1 MEPTREQLQAEILEI
16 LYQKCLQKPIWVS
29 CAEIFWSISNLKVS
43 ERSVKDVLDW
53 LVKNDLVIYQADKY
67 QIAKREFMD
76 ISRRKALEKKE
87 TEENAEVRTV
97 EYGTSIPPHTMN
109 HHPWLEREYQQPVA
123 KSSNTMFAIIAL
135 IAFLISGTLVGI
147 LLFNSFATERR
158 NNAELTYLPDS
169 IQVPSLQVSTP
180 GYIRDAYTTNRNFKN
195 IHPICISSFSVSILF
210 WGKRLFWSSITQLN
224 QFPRDISLGRRTTNE
239 AYVGSFIFRLILTLT
254 VRKPKLSMLSQYF
267 RSKVP

>member
-53 LVKNDLVIYQADKY
+53 LVKNDLVLYQADKY

-87 TEENAEVRTV
+87 TEENADVQTV
-97 EYGTSIPPHTMN
+97 DYGASIPPHTMS
-109 HHPWLEREYQQPVA
+109 HHPWLEREYRQPVA
-123 KSSNTMFAIIAL
+123 KSSNIMFAIIAL
-135 IAFLISGTLVGI
+135 IAFLISGTLIGI

-158 NNAELTYLPDS
+158 NSVELTYLPDS
-169 IQVPSLQVSTP
+169 IQIQPLQVGTP
-180 GYIRDAYTTNRNFKN
+180 GYIRDAYTTNRNFKSIQTSLETQQRINAELMDICKVQQSQIN
-195 IHPICISSFSVSILF
+195 ILATYAKQQAADIEHLEKERKIYTWMIALALLVLSSLLIC
-210 WGKRLFWSSITQLN
+210 RY
-224 QFPRDISLGRRTTNE
+224 GRKN
-239 AYVGSFIFRLILTLT
+239 
-254 VRKPKLSMLSQYF
+254 
-267 RSKVP
+267 

>member
-123 KSSNTMFAIIAL
+123 KSSNTMFAIIDSKKAAKTVYDEL
-135 IAFLISGTLVGI
+135 SKVRGNPEAIKETLGSLGEIFSGTG
-147 LLFNSFATERR
+147 
-158 NNAELTYLPDS
+158 
-169 IQVPSLQVSTP
+169 
-180 GYIRDAYTTNRNFKN
+180 FK
-195 IHPICISSFSVSILF
+195 
-210 WGKRLFWSSITQLN
+210 
-224 QFPRDISLGRRTTNE
+224 
-239 AYVGSFIFRLILTLT
+239 
-254 VRKPKLSMLSQYF
+254 
-267 RSKVP
+267 

>member
-123 KSSNTMFAIIAL
+123 KPSNTNVCHHSVNSLSDLAV
-135 IAFLISGTLVGI
+135 TLVGI

-195 IHPICISSFSVSILF
+195 IQTSLETQQRINAELMDICKAQQSQI
-210 WGKRLFWSSITQLN
+210 N
-224 QFPRDISLGRRTTNE
+224 
-239 AYVGSFIFRLILTLT
+239 ILTTCSKQQAADIEHLEKE
-254 VRKPKLSMLSQYF
+254 RKIYTWMIALALLVLSSLLICRYG
-267 RSKVP
+267 RKN

>member
-53 LVKNDLVIYQADKY
+53 LVKTTLSFIKQINTRLPSANLWIYQDA
-67 QIAKREFMD
+67 RPL
-76 ISRRKALEKKE
+76 RKKE

-123 KSSNTMFAIIAL
+123 KPSNTMFAIIAL
-135 IAFLISGTLVGI
+135 IAFLISGTLIGI

-169 IQVPSLQVSTP
+169 IQVPSLQVSP
-180 GYIRDAYTTNRNFKN
+180 
-195 IHPICISSFSVSILF
+195 P
-210 WGKRLFWSSITQLN
+210 
-224 QFPRDISLGRRTTNE
+224 DISATHIRPTVTSRTSKLRWKHSNGLMLNLWIS
-239 AYVGSFIFRLILTLT
+239 ARHNNPRLI
-254 VRKPKLSMLSQYF
+254 Y
-267 RSKVP
+267 

>member
-97 EYGTSIPPHTMN
+97 EYGTSIPPHTIN

-195 IHPICISSFSVSILF
+195 IQTSLETQQRINSELMDICKAQQSQI
-210 WGKRLFWSSITQLN
+210 N
-224 QFPRDISLGRRTTNE
+224 
-239 AYVGSFIFRLILTLT
+239 ILTTCSKQQAADIEHLEKE
-254 VRKPKLSMLSQYF
+254 RKIYTWMIALALLVLSSLLICRYG
-267 RSKVP
+267 RKN

>member
-123 KSSNTMFAIIAL
+123 KPSNTMFAIIAL
-135 IAFLISGTLVGI
+135 IAFLISGTLIGI

-195 IHPICISSFSVSILF
+195 IQTSLETQQRINAELMDICKAQQSQI
-210 WGKRLFWSSITQLN
+210 N
-224 QFPRDISLGRRTTNE
+224 
-239 AYVGSFIFRLILTLT
+239 ILTT
-254 VRKPKLSMLSQYF
+254 CSKQQAADRKS
-267 RSKVP
+267 VV

>member
-1 MEPTREQLQAEILEI
+1 M
-16 LYQKCLQKPIWVS
+16 YQKCLQKPIWVS

-87 TEENAEVRTV
+87 TEENAEVRSV

-109 HHPWLEREYQQPVA
+109 HHPWLEREYQQPVV
-123 KSSNTMFAIIAL
+123 KPSNTMFAIIAL

-169 IQVPSLQVSTP
+169 IQVPSLQVSP
-180 GYIRDAYTTNRNFKN
+180 
-195 IHPICISSFSVSILF
+195 P
-210 WGKRLFWSSITQLN
+210 
-224 QFPRDISLGRRTTNE
+224 DISATHIRPTVTSRTSKLRWKHSNGLMLNLWIS
-239 AYVGSFIFRLILTLT
+239 ARHNNPRLI
-254 VRKPKLSMLSQYF
+254 Y
-267 RSKVP
+267 

>member
-109 HHPWLEREYQQPVA
+109 HHSWLEREYQQPVA

-195 IHPICISSFSVSILF
+195 IQTSLDTQQRINAELMDICKAQQSQI
-210 WGKRLFWSSITQLN
+210 N
-224 QFPRDISLGRRTTNE
+224 
-239 AYVGSFIFRLILTLT
+239 ILTTCSKQQAADIEHLEKE
-254 VRKPKLSMLSQYF
+254 RKIYTWMIALALLVLSSLLICRYG
-267 RSKVP
+267 RKN

>member
-109 HHPWLEREYQQPVA
+109 HHPWLEREYQPPVA
-123 KSSNTMFAIIAL
+123 KPSNTMFAIIAL
-135 IAFLISGTLVGI
+135 IAFLISGTLIGI

-169 IQVPSLQVSTP
+169 IQVPSLQV
-180 GYIRDAYTTNRNFKN
+180 
-195 IHPICISSFSVSILF
+195 
-210 WGKRLFWSSITQLN
+210 RLPS
-224 QFPRDISLGRRTTNE
+224 PRRR
-239 AYVGSFIFRLILTLT
+239 
-254 VRKPKLSMLSQYF
+254 PC
-267 RSKVP
+267 P

>member
-147 LLFNSFATERR
+147 LLSEAKIKSDTSIKEEAATIDIKASATLKATGATVDVDGSAMTNIKGGLLNFN
-158 NNAELTYLPDS
+158 P
-169 IQVPSLQVSTP
+169 
-180 GYIRDAYTTNRNFKN
+180 
-195 IHPICISSFSVSILF
+195 
-210 WGKRLFWSSITQLN
+210 
-224 QFPRDISLGRRTTNE
+224 
-239 AYVGSFIFRLILTLT
+239 
-254 VRKPKLSMLSQYF
+254 
-267 RSKVP
+267 